1 MGASYTEEV
10 VRRGVLLV
18 CAVLVVAVPAS
29 AGLQPQLRLVDS
41 SPLTLAGAG
50 FKKSE
55 RVTLALYVHD
65 ARYAKRVRATLGG
78 TFRVAFQSAGAIDR
92 CNTDVWAQA
101 TGSRGSSA
109 TMKRAQPQCPPAL
122 SPPG

>member
-1 MGASYTEEV
+1 MGASYTQGV

-18 CAVLVVAVPAS
+18 CVVLVVAVPAS

-41 SPLTLAGAG
+41 FPLTLAGAG
-50 FKKSE
+50 FKQSE
-55 RVTLALYVHD
+55 RVTLVVYVND
-65 ARYAKRVRATLGG
+65 ARHAKRIRATLRGA
-78 TFRVAFQSAGAIDR
+78 FNVAFQGVDAVDR
-92 CNTDVWAQA
+92 CSTDIWARA
-101 TGSRGSSA
+101 TGSHGSKA

>member
-1 MGASYTEEV
+1 M
-10 VRRGVLLV
+10 LV

-55 RVTLALYVHD
+55 RVTLDLYVHD
-65 ARYAKRVRATLGG
+65 ARHAKRVRATLGG
-78 TFRVAFQSAGAIDR
+78 TFRVAFQGVGAIDR
-92 CNTDVWAQA
+92 CNTDVWARA
-101 TGSRGSSA
+101 TGSRGSIA
-109 TMKRAQPQCPPAL
+109 TMKRPQPQCPPAL